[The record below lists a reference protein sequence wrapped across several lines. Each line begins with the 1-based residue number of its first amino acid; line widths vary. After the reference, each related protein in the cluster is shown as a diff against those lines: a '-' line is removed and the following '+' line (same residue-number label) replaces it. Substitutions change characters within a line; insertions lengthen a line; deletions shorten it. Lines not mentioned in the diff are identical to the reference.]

1 MVSAVERAR
10 SICAGVPDPELPV
23 LTIGDL
29 GILRDVRL
37 DEDGGVEVV
46 LTPTYSGCPATE
58 VIRDS
63 VRRALQAEGFAS
75 VDVRMALSPAW
86 STDDIS
92 VAGRSKLAGFGIA
105 PPPAAAED
113 RTAAVR
119 CTRCG
124 SDQTVSVSRFGP
136 TPCLAMYRC
145 TNCLEP
151 FDAVKPY

>member
-1 MVSAVERAR
+1 MTAVERAR
-10 SICAGVPDPELPV
+10 SICAGVPDPELAV
-23 LTIGDL
+23 VTIGEL
-29 GILRDVRL
+29 GIVRDVRL
-37 DEDGGVEVV
+37 DDDGGVEVV
-46 LTPTYSGCPATE
+46 LTPTYSGCPAIE

-86 STDDIS
+86 STDHMS
-92 VAGRSKLAGFGIA
+92 AAGRSKLAGFGIA
-105 PPPAAAED
+105 PPAAVAD

-124 SDQTVSVSRFGP
+124 SDQTESVSRFGP

-145 TNCLEP
+145 TSCLEP
-151 FDAVKPY
+151 FDAVKPH